1 MEKWAYLEK
10 LKLDKLDYLILNEL
24 LKDAEASFVDV
35 AKRVDSTP
43 YTVRRRYE
51 RMKKDG
57 VIFACVASI
66 DLSKL
71 GYQGKAVLLITLV
84 PNSNKQETI
93 QYLTKIRNVM
103 VVTETMGPFDIMA
116 IAPVTDL
123 KSIRALVAEAR
134 KAPHVQRVK
143 LTCNSDVSFPIGINF
158 SMVLSKKSEALAKS
172 AK

>member
-1 MEKWAYLEK
+1 M
-10 LKLDKLDYLILNEL
+10 
-24 LKDAEASFVDV
+24 SP
-35 AKRVDSTP
+35 KRVDSTP

-51 RMKKDG
+51 KMKKDG
-57 VIFACVASI
+57 VIFGCVASI

-93 QYLTKIRNVM
+93 KYLAKTRNVM

-158 SMVLSKKSEALAKS
+158 SEVLSQEK
-172 AK
+172 